1 MNTEKIKNREKEQE
15 LYLEQQRLNLW
26 DKELQEWKVK
36 EAELCKKEDELILW
50 EQRLAAKEREIKR
63 RERICNCEEYQNS
76 RNRFW
81 KIRRIKFPK
90 TPPQDVPHS

>member
-1 MNTEKIKNREKEQE
+1 MKYQEKEQE
-15 LYLEQQRLNLW
+15 LYLEQQRLNLL
-26 DKELQEWKVK
+26 DKELQEWKMK
-36 EAELCKKEDELILW
+36 EADLCKKEDELILW

-63 RERICNCEEYQNS
+63 RERICSCEEYQNS

-90 TPPQDVPHS
+90 IPPQTAQPS